1 MNIKMERERQNNS
14 QHVISLQQQL
24 AKLREEK
31 EFQSSQHDLRI
42 NKMKGILT
50 SEHNESLVKL
60 KLTLQRQH
68 ELEVENERQCHI
80 DELGHYRE
88 HYESKI
94 RELEMTL
101 HKVNDTS
108 KAKISELDGLLEKE
122 KMMSDSE
129 IMKHLMVEKELRM
142 KLEKGER
149 EMEEK
154 RKSIDE
160 LKEKLKDCETEI
172 DRERNE
178 MKSSLEHE
186 KHQLQEKLNE
196 AYKEIGSLQSVIE
209 KQVIERTHLIER
221 YYSNRTK

>member
-1 MNIKMERERQNNS
+1 
-14 QHVISLQQQL
+14 
-24 AKLREEK
+24 
-31 EFQSSQHDLRI
+31 
-42 NKMKGILT
+42 
-50 SEHNESLVKL
+50 
-60 KLTLQRQH
+60 
-68 ELEVENERQCHI
+68 
-80 DELGHYRE
+80 LGHYRE